1 MVQAIAMST
10 TTALV
15 AARAGQTRVSRAKSV
30 VARCVIPTKPINPR
44 LKIRRYNPFF
54 PGQARRGFREGI
66 EPERD
71 AAVLSSSIAA
81 RTTRR

>member
-30 VARCVIPTKPINPR
+30 VARCVIPPETNPR